1 MYDKAMQNIP
11 KLNILNNLI
20 FFLINDLSESP
31 PLIFFF
37 LNKKADILH
46 FSSIFLAGILILSQR
61 QYQCH
66 DGLGEE
72 LIARTDGPGE
82 SPPRGM

>member
-31 PLIFFF
+31 PLIFF